1 MSAAVPSGIS
11 GDVLIRGA
19 ATAGCS
25 AFSSRSDVGFAM
37 AMATSH
43 KLVARHR
50 TTIGAQFSL
59 KKAIILSLGGEGKGK
74 LLA

>member
-50 TTIGAQFSL
+50 TTIGSAVFP
-59 KKAIILSLGGEGKGK
+59 KKGNNSFFGGEGKGK
-74 LLA
+74 LPA